1 MARGFIYEVAKD
13 PALLN
18 DVSAAYFCEDTDLI
32 GCDFVSDEINADEC
46 IHDLLRWLERF
57 GFKVDFRKKF
67 FHIDPKSKQKFFEER
82 FRNMQEFANKMT
94 LQEFSADNTSLT
106 RLKELI
112 ELDYNDCICESTI
125 YEISCTYTMD
135 HWIRAA
141 ETGTYFIG
149 GVVLMH

>member
-67 FHIDPKSKQKFFEER
+67 FHIDPKSKP
-82 FRNMQEFANKMT
+82 
-94 LQEFSADNTSLT
+94 
-106 RLKELI
+106 
-112 ELDYNDCICESTI
+112 TI
-125 YEISCTYTMD
+125 YGISCTYTMD